1 MIASGHIRAILLSLA
16 LIAVAFVAAPTAHAQ
31 GFISLSE
38 ADALAGR
45 PVYLGVNKSVVIEL
59 PRPAGDVL
67 VSNPSI
73 ADAVLRTST
82 RLYLIGVQLGQANV
96 FLFDQAGGEMAS
108 FDVYVEADLSALNQL
123 LAEAIPDGYVRA
135 DAMNGNIVLRGQVAS
150 SSSSS
155 RAQEITIGM
164 LQGFSA
170 GTTAEDGSSSGGG
183 SSVEKRVV
191 NLLTIT
197 GEEQVAVKVTI
208 AEVQREIVKQLG
220 INLQAVVDGVINFSN
235 PTSFPINTGNI
246 ASLGQ
251 LIIGDEE
258 ILPGEDGI
266 GATVQALEETQM
278 LRTLAEPTLT
288 AVSGETANFLAGGEF
303 PVPVGSD
310 EEGITIEFKQFGVNL
325 AFTPVVLSAGRISL
339 KVRTEVSDL
348 SAAGAVSLPFARRA
362 SIIIPAVSVR
372 RAETTVELPSGGAFV
387 IAGLVQEE
395 TRRAASGLPWLQNLP
410 VLGALFSSK
419 DFLEEQTELVMIVT
433 PYLVKPTSPQAL
445 ARPDQNLVMSS
456 DAEAYFRNRLTK
468 VYGRAAP
475 ASGQVG
481 FTFD

>member
-1 MIASGHIRAILLSLA
+1 MIASGRIRGILLSLA
-16 LIAVAFVAAPTAHAQ
+16 LIAVAVVAAPTASAQ
-31 GFISLSE
+31 GFMTLSE

-67 VSNPSI
+67 VSNPAI

-82 RLYLIGVQLGQANV
+82 RLYLIGMQLGQANV

-135 DAMNGNIVLRGQVAS
+135 DAMNVNIVLRGQVAS

-155 RAQEITIGM
+155 RAQEITVGM

-170 GTTAEDGSSSGGG
+170 GTTSEAGGDAAGGG
-183 SSVEKRVV
+183 GGGGNGVEKRVV

-197 GEEQVAVKVTI
+197 GEEQVALKVTI

-251 LIIGDEE
+251 LVLGDEV
-258 ILPGEDGI
+258 ILPGEDG
-266 GATVQALEETQM
+266 
-278 LRTLAEPTLT
+278 
-288 AVSGETANFLAGGEF
+288 
-303 PVPVGSD
+303 
-310 EEGITIEFKQFGVNL
+310 
-325 AFTPVVLSAGRISL
+325 
-339 KVRTEVSDL
+339 
-348 SAAGAVSLPFARRA
+348 
-362 SIIIPAVSVR
+362 
-372 RAETTVELPSGGAFV
+372 
-387 IAGLVQEE
+387 
-395 TRRAASGLPWLQNLP
+395 
-410 VLGALFSSK
+410 
-419 DFLEEQTELVMIVT
+419 
-433 PYLVKPTSPQAL
+433 
-445 ARPDQNLVMSS
+445 
-456 DAEAYFRNRLTK
+456 
-468 VYGRAAP
+468 
-475 ASGQVG
+475 
-481 FTFD
+481 

>member
-1 MIASGHIRAILLSLA
+1 MLLSLA
-16 LIAVAFVAAPTAHAQ
+16 LIAVAVVAAPTAHAQ
-31 GFISLSE
+31 GFINLSE

-67 VSNPSI
+67 VSNPAI

-82 RLYLIGVQLGQANV
+82 RLYLIGMQLGQANV

-108 FDVYVEADLSALNQL
+108 FDVFVEADLSALNQL
-123 LAEAIPDGYVRA
+123 LAEAIPDGFVRA

-155 RAQEITIGM
+155 RAQEITVGM

-170 GTTAEDGSSSGGG
+170 GITAGASADEAAVSDGGGGGGGG
-183 SSVEKRVV
+183 SEKRVV

-251 LIIGDEE
+251 LILGDEE

-310 EEGITIEFKQFGVNL
+310 DEGITIEFKQFGVNL

-348 SAAGAVSLPFARRA
+348 SASGAVSLPFARRA
-362 SIIIPAVSVR
+362 SIVIPAVSVR

-433 PYLVKPTSPQAL
+433 PYLIKPTSPQAL